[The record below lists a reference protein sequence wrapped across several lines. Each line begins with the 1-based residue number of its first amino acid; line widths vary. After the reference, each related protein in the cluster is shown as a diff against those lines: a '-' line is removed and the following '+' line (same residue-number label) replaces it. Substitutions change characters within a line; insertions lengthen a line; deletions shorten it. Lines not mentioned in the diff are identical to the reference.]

1 MTGWSAPLV
10 AALALSAAAVP
21 AFSQAPPS
29 LDSLQARATQDS
41 LDPAALYQLGLGYW
55 LHADYADAER
65 AFRRSIVIDPR
76 FANGYLA
83 LAYLP
88 FARDDRLAHDVFYSS
103 ISDAERPVLAEA
115 ERLRRQAFLLD
126 PLVDLTVTNLIAR
139 SRRRVIGSSDRMIWH
154 HGLSYA
160 HQLEF
165 RAAEYEYRLLI
176 PRRVAWEHAHPDS
189 VDHDPFAVLPVRLD
203 RYMLAYFAQRNH
215 DAATARA
222 LYQQLLAEDP
232 TFYMAHVQLAEMA
245 EGEQDWTEALAQRRL
260 ALAADPADPSLLLD
274 LGRTLAAAGR
284 PRDAAPVLAQAE
296 RANPSNALVP
306 YQRGLVELQLGN
318 APAARQALER
328 FLAIAPTRY
337 APQLA
342 DARTRLATLHTQPT
356 P

>member
-1 MTGWSAPLV
+1 MAGWSAALV
-10 AALALSAAAVP
+10 TSLALSVGAAPAV
-21 AFSQAPPS
+21 SQAPPS
-29 LDSLQARATQDS
+29 LDSLQARATHDS

-55 LHADYADAER
+55 LHADYADADR
-65 AFRRSIVIDPR
+65 AFRRSIRIDPR
-76 FANGYLA
+76 FADGYLA

-88 FARDDRLAHDVFYSS
+88 FARDDKLAHDVFYSS

-139 SRRRVIGSSDRMIWH
+139 SRRRVGGSPDRMIWH

-165 RAAEYEYRLLI
+165 RAAEYEYRLLV
-176 PRRVAWEHAHPDS
+176 PRRVAWERAHPDS

-232 TFYMAHVQLAEMA
+232 AFYMAHVRLAEMA

-260 ALAADPADPSLLLD
+260 ALAADSADPGLLFD
-274 LGRTLAAAGR
+274 LGRTLAASGR
-284 PRDAAPVLAQAE
+284 PDDAAPVLARAE
-296 RANPSNALVP
+296 RANPFNPLVS
-306 YQRGLVELQLGN
+306 YRRGLVELQLGN
-318 APAARQALER
+318 TPVGRQELER
-328 FLAIAPTRY
+328 FLATAPSRY
-337 APQLA
+337 GPELA
-342 DARTRLATLHTQPT
+342 HARTRLAALDPPRPH
-356 P
+356 